1 MLISKVIQATKLNY
15 NIISTLSGLREFL
28 TTECSLKIMENA
40 FYFILKALFFLS
52 WLFGY
57 VEKQL
62 EQLDQYQNL
71 WRHNLDNKQL

>member
-40 FYFILKALFFLS
+40 FYFILKALFFC
-52 WLFGY
+52 
-57 VEKQL
+57 
-62 EQLDQYQNL
+62 LDFL
-71 WRHNLDNKQL
+71 VM